1 MSYKIVRFYSRTI
14 RGKRY
19 AEEFQSKKRTMERG
33 LTLDQAQHHC
43 NDPTTEGTMPKSR
56 GGWKFFDGYYE
67 E

>member
-1 MSYKIVRFYSRTI
+1 MSYKIVRFYSREPAG
-14 RGKRY
+14 RGDHI
-19 AEEFQSKKRTMERG
+19 ETKKRTMERG